1 MNIFSYIY
9 PVPSYKNRSWIGH
22 SGKVS
27 QLYCYKI
34 IVIFRYIQMLFSCLL
49 PVLLGEESQAIF
61 SQNCRSYHFIG
72 RRFTDKVYKCF
83 TMLSEFFLTTFD
95 FQLLSSGT
103 FGCWTNSKSWNKM
116 YHAYILAG
124 KTKLIEVGPSIK
136 SFTTASK
143 IFHLSFLWSST
154 ISKSDRQSCS

>member
-9 PVPSYKNRSWIGH
+9 PVPSYKNRSWIDH

-34 IVIFRYIQMLFSCLL
+34 TVIFRYIQMLFSCLL
-49 PVLLGEESQAIF
+49 PVLLGEESQAMF

-83 TMLSEFFLTTFD
+83 TMLSEFF
-95 FQLLSSGT
+95 S
-103 FGCWTNSKSWNKM
+103 
-116 YHAYILAG
+116 YILRPPTFSCYLQVHLDAEQIPN
-124 KTKLIEVGPSIK
+124 LEIK
-136 SFTTASK
+136 CTTPTYW
-143 IFHLSFLWSST
+143 LE
-154 ISKSDRQSCS
+154 RQSLLR